1 MQSIKDILAD
11 KNRGAEWLYQQFGRK
26 LLGYSIHTYHIN
38 EDAGWDLVYKSIYKV
53 IDVSHNYT
61 FEDEKR
67 VGSFIFKVFINY
79 LKNHIRDERTRTN
92 SAVFISLDETR
103 KDFVQKP
110 ESRSQN
116 PKMQI
121 LNEEL
126 SKFEDWQRML
136 LLMRSQDMSY
146 AEIAAFINKPEDQLK
161 VYYQRLKNK
170 LAEAVQKRV
179 QQANTSL
186 EPNADTNPSF
196 KPM

>member
-11 KNRGAEWLYQQFGRK
+11 KTRGTEWLYQQFGRK
-26 LLGYSIHTYHIN
+26 LVGYAINTYHIN
-38 EDAGWDLVYKSIYKV
+38 EDAGWDLAYKAIYKV
-53 IDVSHNYT
+53 MDVGQNYA
-61 FEDEKR
+61 FEDEKKI
-67 VGSFIFKVFINY
+67 GSFIFKVFINY

-110 ESRSQN
+110 DRQVQN

-126 SKFEDWQRML
+126 AKFEDWQRML

-146 AEIAAFINKPEDQLK
+146 AEIATFVNKPEDQLK

-170 LAEAVQKRV
+170 LAEAMHKRM
-179 QQANTSL
+179 QEANQSITIG
-186 EPNADTNPSF
+186 NTNPSLN
-196 KPM
+196 PM